1 MKERTTNNYR
11 DFDWIKK
18 YVTYKSNVNSD
29 EQLNWEELYRN
40 TNSEN
45 MPWYLKKLDHD
56 LQNVIKSKTLS
67 RGRFLDLGTGPG
79 TQAIELAK
87 LGFTVTGSDLS
98 ESAIEQAKKLGADI
112 KFVTDDVLDSRLPD
126 SGFDYIFDRGCFHCL
141 EPSQRNKYLQQIK
154 RILEKRGILF
164 LKCFSVEEKNLPND
178 LPVERLS
185 KQGLID
191 IFGKDFEI
199 EIIVDTAFKS
209 KITPHPKALF
219 AIMHKKG

>member
-1 MKERTTNNYR
+1 MKERTTKNHR

-18 YVTYKSNVNSD
+18 YLTHKSNVNSD
-29 EQLNWEELYRN
+29 GQLNWEELYKN
-40 TNSEN
+40 TNSEY
-45 MPWYLKKLDHD
+45 MPWYLKALDHD
-56 LQNVIKSKTLS
+56 LKNAIKSKTLS
-67 RGRFLDLGTGPG
+67 RGRFLDLGTGPA
-79 TQAIELAK
+79 TQAVELAK

-98 ESAIEQAKKLGADI
+98 ESAIEQAKTLGADI
-112 KFVTDDVLDSRLPD
+112 NFVTDDFLESRLPD
-126 SGFDYIFDRGCFHCL
+126 KGFDYIFDRGCFHCI

-178 LPVERLS
+178 IRVERLS
-185 KQGLID
+185 KQELIN

-199 EIIVDTAFKS
+199 EKIADTAFKS

-219 AIMHKKG
+219 AIMHKK